1 MADGFTIG
9 VLAKKE
15 GLATETLRYYERQ
28 GLIAPSRRSASNYRL
43 YDLTSVRR
51 LRFIRRAQTLGFSL
65 AEIGELLSLHQQPAA
80 DMGAVKALAQTRI
93 ADIEARIADLERMK
107 TGLTALSAQ
116 CPGHGDTAGCPIL
129 NALLQESH

>member
-1 MADGFTIG
+1 MTGGLTIG
-9 VLAKKE
+9 VLAKNE

-28 GLIAPSRRSASNYRL
+28 GLIAPSHRSASNYRL
-43 YDLTSVRR
+43 YDVTSVRR
-51 LRFIRRAQTLGFSL
+51 LRFIRRAQALGFSL
-65 AEIGELLSLHQQPAA
+65 AEIGELLALHQQPAA

-116 CPGHGDTAGCPIL
+116 CPGHGETAECPIL
-129 NALLQESH
+129 NALLEESH